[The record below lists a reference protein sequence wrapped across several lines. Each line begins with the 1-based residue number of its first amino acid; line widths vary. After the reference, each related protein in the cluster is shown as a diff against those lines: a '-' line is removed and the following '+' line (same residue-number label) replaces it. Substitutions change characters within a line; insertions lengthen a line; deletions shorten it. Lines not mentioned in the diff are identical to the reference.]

1 MGQKLVESL
10 FQAVTRTAGFTT
22 VPVLGWSEPFIF
34 LMIMMMFVGASPG
47 SVGGGIKTTTLG
59 TIVLAV
65 VAIAQGKKM

>member
-1 MGQKLVESL
+1 
-10 FQAVTRTAGFTT
+10 
-22 VPVLGWSEPFIF
+22 
-34 LMIMMMFVGASPG
+34 MIMMMFVGASPG